1 MHALFP
7 TPGGGKTPLCCAE
20 IQNTHTHKEPLT
32 LNLLVF
38 LSLSKFPSK
47 NGHLEHTSSF
57 FFLATFQMNSV
68 PPSVDSLC
76 NSWLHSAG
84 EGSGPALGA
93 KGIDNLLS
101 KTESSKLSLLILFPG
116 FISGWINSLFF
127 NF

>member
-47 NGHLEHTSSF
+47 NGHLEHTSRF
-57 FFLATFQMNSV
+57 FF
-68 PPSVDSLC
+68 
-76 NSWLHSAG
+76 WL
-84 EGSGPALGA
+84 
-93 KGIDNLLS
+93 
-101 KTESSKLSLLILFPG
+101 LFR
-116 FISGWINSLFF
+116 
-127 NF
+127 